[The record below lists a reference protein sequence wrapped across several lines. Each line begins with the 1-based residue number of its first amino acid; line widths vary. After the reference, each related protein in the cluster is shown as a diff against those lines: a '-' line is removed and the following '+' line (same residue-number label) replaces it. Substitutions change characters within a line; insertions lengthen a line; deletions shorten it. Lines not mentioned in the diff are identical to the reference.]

1 MRAHGP
7 YKTASIEAWRAMAE
21 WLARHNLTAQ
31 IACGYG
37 LDIDDSQGTHSLSC
51 RYDACVDVPADYAA
65 LKIDGLAFQT
75 LPGGAFARIRHVG
88 SYAKVRSSL
97 VQVRDIW
104 LPEQPRLQLDR
115 RRPLLVIY
123 LDAPGK
129 DRAAKLRCDV
139 CVPVRTPFDDAFK
152 RHKINGAEAT
162 A

>member
-7 YKTASIEAWRAMAE
+7 YRTASIEAWRAMAE

-31 IACGYG
+31 IGCGYG
-37 LDIDDSQGTHSLSC
+37 LALDDSQSSQPQSC

-65 LKIDGLAFQT
+65 LKNDGIAFQT

-88 SYAKVRSSL
+88 SYAKVRASL
-97 VQVRDIW
+97 VKVRDVW

-123 LDAPGK
+123 LDAPNN

-152 RHKINGAEAT
+152 RQKIATAEAL